1 MTGTQPNE
9 ARRSTA
15 RPEVWGKIPPRN
27 KNFTGREHLLEKLRS
42 GMTTGSAGQVTVVLP
57 KVLPHA
63 LHGLGGVGK
72 TQMAVEYA
80 YRYGNEYDLVWW
92 ISADQ
97 RVLIRSSLAALA
109 PYLDLPS
116 AAAIGVEDAANA
128 ALDALRRGKPY
139 DRWLLIFD
147 NADEPEEIR
156 DVIPDGPGHVLITS
170 RNHRWEDVVEAVPV
184 DVFSREESIAFL
196 SKRIR
201 RAIAPEDADR
211 LADQL
216 GDLPLAL
223 EQAGALQAETG
234 MPVDE
239 YIELLNEHTSQLLNE
254 GKPTEYPVSMTAA
267 WNLSVGRLSERRPE
281 AIELLRCCAFFGPEP
296 IPRDVFSQRIRDLS
310 PGLAE
315 LLANPIMLS
324 RSVGELG
331 RFALARIDPG
341 SRTIQVHRLIQALVR
356 DELEGEERTKHLGDV
371 HRLLTGLQLGNP
383 EESANWTR
391 YGSILGHVVPA
402 RVQESRDIKVRD
414 FALNLARYLYMSGDG
429 YAQEFVNLF
438 ISQWEKD
445 SGPADPHVLRA
456 YREQG
461 NILRQLGK
469 YNEVYELN
477 QRTHA
482 KMRQVG
488 TPDDELLLL
497 ISGIGADLR
506 ARGDFA
512 AALQH
517 DEDSV
522 RRHEVAFGPDDPRT
536 LRAKNNLALDYS
548 LTSQFKQA
556 RELHEIAFIG
566 LQDAQAGAAT
576 VLVHW
581 NALARAVRL
590 SGDYAEA
597 CDLGE
602 EALAFGLEYL
612 GGEHPA
618 YLWTAKDLSIA
629 WRRLGELGK
638 ALEMC
643 TDVHARYVR
652 RYGLDHPDSLAA
664 AMSLAN
670 LQRNNGQER
679 EGLELAADTV
689 KRYPRVYGTEHPY
702 YLACTGNLALLYRTC
717 QDPERARHLNEE
729 TLENIER
736 SLGRVHHHYYL
747 TVATNLASDLA
758 ALGHY
763 VEAVERGRDTSRR
776 LTELVGQSHPM
787 ALACTANLSADLK
800 HLGTS
805 EAVEEAESLRE
816 ETRVRY
822 EQKLRLEHPDAIAF
836 LEGRHLDL
844 DFDPPPI

>member
-1 MTGTQPNE
+1 MTGTHPSEVQ
-9 ARRSTA
+9 RSA
-15 RPEVWGKIPPRN
+15 FPAVWGKIPPRN
-27 KNFTGREHLLEKLRS
+27 KNFTGREGLLEKLRS
-42 GMTTGSAGQVTVVLP
+42 GLTAGTSGQVTVVLP
-57 KVLPHA
+57 QVLPHA

-80 YRYGNEYDLVWW
+80 YRYGNEYELVWW

-109 PYLDLPS
+109 PHLDLPS
-116 AAAIGVEDAANA
+116 AASIGVEDAASA

-139 DRWLLIFD
+139 NRWLLIFD
-147 NADEPEEIR
+147 NADEPDEIR

-184 DVFSREESIAFL
+184 DVFARAESIAFL
-196 SKRIR
+196 NKRVR

-234 MPVDE
+234 MAVDE
-239 YIELLNEHTSQLLNE
+239 YIELLNAHASQLLDE
-254 GKPTEYPVSMTAA
+254 GKPTEYPISMTAA
-267 WNLSVGRLSERRPE
+267 WNLSVSRLSERRPE
-281 AIELLRCCAFFGPEP
+281 AVDLLRCCAFFGPEP
-296 IPRDVFSQRIRDLS
+296 IPRDVFSQRISGLS
-310 PGLAE
+310 PRLSE
-315 LLANPIMLS
+315 LLANPIKLS

-356 DELEGEERTKHLGDV
+356 DELEVEEKDRHLADV

-383 EESANWTR
+383 EESVNWGR
-391 YGSILGHVVPA
+391 YGSILGHIVPA
-402 RVQESRDIKVRD
+402 RVQESRDLKVRD
-414 FALNLARYLYMSGDG
+414 FALDLARYLYMSSDG
-429 YAQEFVNLF
+429 FAQEFVNLF
-438 ISQWEKD
+438 IDQWEKD
-445 SGPADPHVLRA
+445 SGPDDPHVLKA

-477 QRTHA
+477 QKTLG
-482 KMRQVG
+482 KMRRAG

-497 ISGIGADLR
+497 VSGIGGDLR

-512 AALQH
+512 AALEH
-517 DEDSV
+517 DDDSV
-522 RRHEVAFGPDDPRT
+522 RRHEEAFGPDDPRT
-536 LRAKNNLALDYS
+536 LRAKNNLALDYC
-548 LTSQFKQA
+548 LTSRFQQA
-556 RELHEIAFIG
+556 RELHEVAFIG

-576 VLVHW
+576 VLMHW

-602 EALAFGLEYL
+602 EALAYGLEYL
-612 GGEHPA
+612 GGEHPV
-618 YLWTAKDLSIA
+618 YLLTAKDLSIA
-629 WRRLGELGK
+629 WRRLGELGR

-643 TDVHARYVR
+643 TDVHGRYVR
-652 RYGLDHPDSLAA
+652 RYGLDHPDTLAA

-670 LQRNNGQER
+670 VQRNNGQER

-689 KRYPRVYGTEHPY
+689 KRYPRIYGADHPY

-717 QDPERARHLNEE
+717 QEPEKARALNEE
-729 TLENIER
+729 TLDNIER
-736 SLGRVHHHYYL
+736 RLGRDHHYYL
-747 TVATNLASDLA
+747 TVATNVASDLA
-758 ALGHY
+758 ALGQY
-763 VEAVERGRDTSRR
+763 DAAVERGRDTHRR
-776 LTELVGQSHPM
+776 LTALVGENHPM
-787 ALACTANLSADLK
+787 TLASAANLSADLK

-805 EAVEEAESLRE
+805 EATEEAEVLRE
-816 ETRVRY
+816 DTRGRY
-822 EQKLRLEHPDAIAF
+822 AQKLNPEHRDAIAF
-836 LEGRHLDL
+836 LEERHLDL

>member
-1 MTGTQPNE
+1 VTGPE
-9 ARRSTA
+9 PSDVRRSKA
-15 RPEVWGKIPPRN
+15 PEVWGKIPPRN
-27 KNFTGREHLLEKLRS
+27 KNFTGREELLEKLRS
-42 GMTTGSAGQVTVVLP
+42 GITAGTTGQVTVVLP
-57 KVLPHA
+57 RVLPHA

-80 YRYGNEYDLVWW
+80 HRYSGDYDLVWW

-109 PYLDLPS
+109 PHLGLPS

-128 ALDALRRGKPY
+128 ALDALRRGQPY
-139 DRWLLIFD
+139 NRWLLIFD

-184 DVFSREESIAFL
+184 DVFTREESITFL
-196 SKRIR
+196 NKRVR
-201 RAIAPEDADR
+201 KSIAPDDADR
-211 LADQL
+211 LAEQL

-234 MPVDE
+234 MSVDE
-239 YIELLNEHTSQLLNE
+239 YIELLEEHTSQLLDE
-254 GKPTEYPVSMTAA
+254 GKSTEYPISMTAA
-267 WNLSVGRLSERRPE
+267 WNLSVSRLGERRPE
-281 AIELLRCCAFFGPEP
+281 AIDLLRCCAFFGPEP
-296 IPRDVFSQRIRDLS
+296 IPRDVFSQRISGLS
-310 PGLAE
+310 PQLTR
-315 LLANPIMLS
+315 LLSNPIQLS
-324 RSVGELG
+324 RAVGELG
-331 RFALARIDPG
+331 RFALARIDPS

-356 DELEGEERTKHLGDV
+356 DELEPEERLRHLTDV

-383 EESANWTR
+383 EESANWGR
-391 YGSILGHVVPA
+391 YGSILGHVVPSK
-402 RVQESRDIKVRD
+402 VQESRDPRARD
-414 FALNLARYLYMSGDG
+414 FALDLARYLYMSGDG

-438 ISQWEKD
+438 VDQWEKD
-445 SGPADPHVLRA
+445 SGPDDPHVLKA
-456 YREQG
+456 NREQG
-461 NILRQLGK
+461 NILRQLGQ

-477 QRTHA
+477 QATLE
-482 KMRQVG
+482 KMQRAG

-497 ISGIGADLR
+497 VNSIGGDLR

-517 DEDSV
+517 DEESV
-522 RRHEVAFGPDDPRT
+522 RRHEEAFGPEDPRT
-536 LRAKNNLALDYS
+536 FRAKNNLALDYS
-548 LTSQFKQA
+548 LTSRFRQA
-556 RELHEIAFIG
+556 REMHEAAFIG

-602 EALAFGLEYL
+602 EALAYGLEYL

-618 YLWTAKDLSIA
+618 YLLTAKDLSIA
-629 WRRLGELGK
+629 WRRFGELDK

-652 RYGLDHPDSLAA
+652 RYGLDHPDTLAA

-670 LQRNNGQER
+670 VQRNNGQEQ

-689 KRYPRVYGTEHPY
+689 KRYPRAYGTDHPY
-702 YLACTGNLALLYRTC
+702 YLACTGNLALLHRTC
-717 QDPERARHLNEE
+717 HDPAKARELNEQ
-729 TLENIER
+729 TLENLER
-736 SLGRVHHHYYL
+736 RLGRDHHYYL
-747 TVATNLASDLA
+747 TVAANLASDLA
-758 ALGHY
+758 ALGEY
-763 VEAVERGRDTSRR
+763 DMAVARGRDTYDRF
-776 LTELVGQSHPM
+776 TALVGHDHPM
-787 ALACTANLSADLK
+787 ALACAANLSADLQR
-800 HLGTS
+800 LGTS
-805 EAVEEAESLRE
+805 EAAEEAAALRE
-816 ETRVRY
+816 DTRRRY
-822 EQKLRLEHPDAIAF
+822 AQKLNLEHPDAIAF
-836 LEGRHLDL
+836 LENRHLDL

>member
-1 MTGTQPNE
+1 MTGTQPSE
-9 ARRSTA
+9 VRRSA
-15 RPEVWGKIPPRN
+15 APEVWGKIPPRN
-27 KNFTGREHLLEKLRS
+27 KNFTGREVLLEKLRS
-42 GMTTGSAGQVTVVLP
+42 GMTAGTSGQVTVVLP
-57 KVLPHA
+57 RVLPHA

-97 RVLIRSSLAALA
+97 RVLIRSSLASLA

-139 DRWLLIFD
+139 NRWLLIFD

-184 DVFSREESIAFL
+184 DVFTRAESIAFL
-196 SKRIR
+196 SKRVR
-201 RAIAPEDADR
+201 RALAPEDADR

-239 YIELLNEHTSQLLNE
+239 YIELLNEHASQLLDE
-254 GKPTEYPVSMTAA
+254 GKPTEYPISMTAA
-267 WNLSVGRLSERRPE
+267 WNLSVSRLSERRPE
-281 AIELLRCCAFFGPEP
+281 AIDLLRCCAFFGPEP
-296 IPRDVFSQRIRDLS
+296 IPRDVFSQRVSDLS
-310 PGLAE
+310 PQLNE
-315 LLANPIMLS
+315 LLANPIKLS

-331 RFALARIDPG
+331 RFALARIDPS

-356 DELEGEERTKHLGDV
+356 DELEPEEKVRHLADV

-383 EESANWTR
+383 EESVNWGR
-391 YGSILGHVVPA
+391 YGGILGHVVPA
-402 RVQESRDIKVRD
+402 RVQESRDLKVRD

-429 YAQEFVNLF
+429 FAQEFVNLF
-438 ISQWEKD
+438 IDQWEKD
-445 SGPADPHVLRA
+445 SGPDDPHVLKA

-477 QRTHA
+477 QRTLG
-482 KMRQVG
+482 KMRRVG

-497 ISGIGADLR
+497 VSGIGADLR

-512 AALQH
+512 AALSH

-522 RRHEVAFGPDDPRT
+522 RRHEAAFGPDDQRT

-548 LTSQFKQA
+548 LTSRFHRA
-556 RELHEIAFIG
+556 RELHEIAYIG

-597 CDLGE
+597 SDLGE
-602 EALAFGLEYL
+602 EALAYGLEYL
-612 GGEHPA
+612 GGDHPT

-629 WRRLGELGK
+629 WRRLGELDR

-643 TDVHARYVR
+643 TDVHGRYVR
-652 RYGLDHPDSLAA
+652 RYGLDHPDTLAA

-670 LQRNNGQER
+670 VQRNNGQEQ

-689 KRYPRVYGTEHPY
+689 KRYPHVYGADHPY
-702 YLACTGNLALLYRTC
+702 CLACTGNLALLHRTC
-717 QDPERARHLNEE
+717 QDPEKARALNEE
-729 TLENIER
+729 TLEKLER
-736 SLGRVHHHYYL
+736 RLGRNHHYYL

-758 ALGHY
+758 ALGLY
-763 VEAVERGRDTSRR
+763 DLAVERGRDTYGR
-776 LTELVGQSHPM
+776 LKELVSQNHPM
-787 ALACTANLSADLK
+787 SLACAANLAADLK
-800 HLGTS
+800 RLGTS
-805 EAVEEAESLRE
+805 EALEEAAALRE
-816 ETRVRY
+816 DTRDRY
-822 EQKLRLEHPDAIAF
+822 AQRLNLEHPDAIAF
-836 LEGRHLDL
+836 LEERHLDL

>member
-1 MTGTQPNE
+1 MTGTHQSE
-9 ARRSTA
+9 VRRSGT
-15 RPEVWGKIPPRN
+15 PEVWGKVPPRN
-27 KNFTGREHLLEKLRS
+27 KNFTGREELLEKLRA
-42 GMTTGSAGQVTVVLP
+42 GMTAGTTGQVTVVLP
-57 KVLPHA
+57 QVLPHA

-109 PYLDLPS
+109 PHLELPS
-116 AAAIGVEDAANA
+116 AAAVGVEDAANA
-128 ALDALRRGKPY
+128 ALDALRRGQPY

-184 DVFSREESIAFL
+184 DVFSRKESIAFL
-196 SKRIR
+196 TKRVR
-201 RAIAPEDADR
+201 RALAPEDADR
-211 LADQL
+211 LAEQL

-239 YIELLNEHTSQLLNE
+239 YIELLNEHTGQLLSE
-254 GKPTEYPVSMTAA
+254 GKPTEYPISMTAA
-267 WNLSVGRLSERRPE
+267 WNLSVSRLSERRPE
-281 AIELLRCCAFFGPEP
+281 AIDLLRCCAFFGPEP
-296 IPRDVFSQRIRDLS
+296 IPRDVFSQRVSGLS
-310 PGLAE
+310 PRMSE
-315 LLANPIMLS
+315 LLANPIKLS

-356 DELEGEERTKHLGDV
+356 DELEPEERDEHLADV

-383 EESANWTR
+383 EESVNWGK
-391 YGSILGHVVPA
+391 YGGILGHVVPS
-402 RVQESRDIKVRD
+402 RVQESRDVKVRD
-414 FALNLARYLYMSGDG
+414 FALDLARYLYMSGDG
-429 YAQEFVNLF
+429 FAHQFVNLF
-438 ISQWEKD
+438 IDQWERD
-445 SGPADPHVLRA
+445 SGPDDPHVLKA
-456 YREQG
+456 YRELG
-461 NILRQLGK
+461 NILRQLGR

-477 QRTHA
+477 QRTLA

-488 TPDDELLLL
+488 TPEDELLNLV
-497 ISGIGADLR
+497 SGIGADLR
-506 ARGDFA
+506 ARGDFS
-512 AALQH
+512 AALEH

-522 RRHEVAFGPDDPRT
+522 RRHEAAFGPDDPRT

-548 LTSQFKQA
+548 LTGSFQRA
-556 RELHEIAFIG
+556 RELHEVAFIG

-581 NALARAVRL
+581 NSLARAVRL
-590 SGDYAEA
+590 TGDYAEA
-597 CDLGE
+597 SDLGE
-602 EALAFGLEYL
+602 EALAYGLEYL

-629 WRRLGELGK
+629 WRRLGELDR

-643 TDVHARYVR
+643 ADVHGRYVR
-652 RYGLDHPDSLAA
+652 RYGLDHPDTLAA

-670 LQRNNGQER
+670 VQRNNGQEQ

-689 KRYPRVYGTEHPY
+689 ARYPRVYGTNHPY
-702 YLACTGNLALLYRTC
+702 VLACTGNLALLHRTC
-717 QDPERARHLNEE
+717 QDPERARAVNEE
-729 TLENIER
+729 TLNDIER
-736 SLGRVHHHYYL
+736 HLGRDHHYYL

-758 ALGHY
+758 ELGHH
-763 VEAVERGRDTSRR
+763 EAAVERGHDTYRR
-776 LTELVGQSHPM
+776 LRELVGPDHPV
-787 ALACTANLSADLK
+787 ALACAANLSADLK
-800 HLGTS
+800 RLGTP
-805 EAVEEAESLRE
+805 EAVEEAERLRE
-816 ETRVRY
+816 DTREKYAHR
-822 EQKLRLEHPDAIAF
+822 LGLEHPDAVAF